1 MKFFV
6 LGCVLTQGMFWKFV
20 QRNWEEQDASCNTF
34 EAFFA
39 PAMGEESMQGKRRV
53 GIITTPTP
61 PPTRTKK
68 KISRDINVAQMQHFT
83 MCSRDTWNVSQFAV
97 AFVYSLVVGAKLTLA
112 SCIHLHSLTFDS
124 QSRVCHSCVFSQ
136 FSHLGDRKT
145 LILTIKKTRTRT
157 FK

>member
-1 MKFFV
+1 MPAAIILKIS
-6 LGCVLTQGMFWKFV
+6 LLQ
-20 QRNWEEQDASCNTF
+20 QWEKNQCKEKEQL
-34 EAFFA
+34 
-39 PAMGEESMQGKRRV
+39 ESSPHQPHQK
-53 GIITTPTP
+53 PEP
-61 PPTRTKK
+61 K
-68 KISRDINVAQMQHFT
+68 KISKDINVAQMQHST

-124 QSRVCHSCVFSQ
+124 QSHVCNSCVFSQ

-145 LILTIKKTRTRT
+145 LILSIKKTRTRT

>member
-1 MKFFV
+1 LCREIGKSKMPAAILLKRS
-6 LGCVLTQGMFWKFV
+6 LLQ
-20 QRNWEEQDASCNTF
+20 QWEKNQCKEK
-34 EAFFA
+34 
-39 PAMGEESMQGKRRV
+39 EEWESSPHQPHHQPE
-53 GIITTPTP
+53 PT
-61 PPTRTKK
+61 KNQQ
-68 KISRDINVAQMQHFT
+68 DINVAQMQQFT

-124 QSRVCHSCVFSQ
+124 QSRVCNSCVFSQ

-145 LILTIKKTRTRT
+145 LILTIKKTRKRT